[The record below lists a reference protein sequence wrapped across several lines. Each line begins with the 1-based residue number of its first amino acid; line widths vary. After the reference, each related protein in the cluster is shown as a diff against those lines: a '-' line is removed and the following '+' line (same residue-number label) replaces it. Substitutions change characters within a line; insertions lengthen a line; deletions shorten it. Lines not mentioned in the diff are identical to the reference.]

1 MHGIAAVSVWALS
14 RYNFIWRR
22 EVMKTT
28 KISQLPVRPEEY
40 GEHFEPNFQDTDMTK
55 EERLFVSGLI
65 KFYAPENILEVG
77 VAGGGNSVNILNTI
91 QKMENAKL
99 ISVDITDV
107 FYHPFVGKIKVGE
120 FVYQYFQE
128 IPKGK
133 WELLVGEDP
142 SVRVEKLNKK
152 FDFLILDTA
161 HAHPIESLNFLSV
174 LPYLNEN
181 AIVILHDITLYMD
194 MLNIKGKLDC
204 FATGI
209 LNSVICAEKLLPEIV
224 GFGGYTNI
232 MAFQISADTKKYIRN
247 VFDSLMLPW
256 EYLPGNIG
264 DIGSFIHRHYSNELK
279 NLFRKAFELNLM
291 IQIRK
296 NKQISN
302 VLLSKL
308 RENKVIFYGAG
319 KGMEEIL
326 SLLRANEYGFDFPIW
341 DVNAKEISR
350 IRDYQVVEPDFISRA
365 AGQVII
371 VSIKDYEIYKNIC
384 TKLET
389 LGYIVVHG
397 LNGYCS
403 NLLNLSS
410 QASERP

>member
-1 MHGIAAVSVWALS
+1 
-14 RYNFIWRR
+14 
-22 EVMKTT
+22 MKTT

-65 KFYAPENILEVG
+65 KFYEPENILEVG
-77 VAGGGNSVNILNTI
+77 VAGGGNSANILNTI

-99 ISVDITDV
+99 ISVDIADV
-107 FYHPFVGKIKVGE
+107 FGEVKVGE

-128 IPKGK
+128 IPEGK

-142 SVRVEKLNKK
+142 SVRIEKLNKK

-181 AIVILHDITLYMD
+181 AIVILHDITLFMD
-194 MLNIKGKLDC
+194 MLNKKGELDC

-209 LNSVICAEKLLPEIV
+209 LNSVICAEKLLPEIT

-232 MAFQISADTKKYIRN
+232 AAFQISADTKKYIRN

-256 EYLPGNIG
+256 ECLPGNIG

-279 NLFRKAFELNLM
+279 DLFHKAFELNFM

-296 NKQISN
+296 NKQIFKE
-302 VLLSKL
+302 LLSKL

-319 KGMEEIL
+319 KGMEEML
-326 SLLRANEYGFDFPIW
+326 SLLRADEYGFDFPVW
-341 DVNAKEISR
+341 DTNAKEINR
-350 IRDYQVVEPDFISRA
+350 IRGYQVIKPDFISSA
-365 AGQVII
+365 AGQIII
-371 VSIKDYEIYKNIC
+371 VSIKDYEIYKDIC
-384 TKLET
+384 KKLEP

-403 NLLNLSS
+403 KRLNFSS
-410 QASERP
+410 QDLERP

>member
-1 MHGIAAVSVWALS
+1 
-14 RYNFIWRR
+14 
-22 EVMKTT
+22 MKTT

-65 KFYAPENILEVG
+65 KFYEPENILEVG
-77 VAGGGNSVNILNTI
+77 VAGGGNSANILNTI

-99 ISVDITDV
+99 ISVDIADV
-107 FYHPFVGKIKVGE
+107 FGEVKVGE

-128 IPKGK
+128 IPQGK
-133 WELLVGEDP
+133 WELLLGEDP
-142 SVRVEKLNKK
+142 SVRVEKLNRK

-161 HAHPIESLNFLSV
+161 HAHPIESFNFLSV

-194 MLNIKGKLDC
+194 MLNKTGEVAC

-209 LNSVICAEKLLPEIV
+209 LNSVICAEKLLPEIA

-232 MAFQISADTKKYIRN
+232 AAFQISADTKKYIRN

-279 NLFRKAFELNLM
+279 NLFWKAFELNLM

-296 NKQISN
+296 NKQISKE
-302 VLLSKL
+302 LLSKL

-326 SLLRANEYGFDFPIW
+326 SLLRADEYGFDFPIW
-341 DVNAKEISR
+341 DVNAKEIKA
-350 IRDYQVVEPDFISRA
+350 IRDYRVIEPDFISRA
-365 AGQVII
+365 AGQVVI

-384 TKLET
+384 PQLEP

-403 NLLNLSS
+403 NRLNLSS

>member
-1 MHGIAAVSVWALS
+1 
-14 RYNFIWRR
+14 
-22 EVMKTT
+22 MKTT
-28 KISQLPVRPEEY
+28 KISQLPVRPDEY

-65 KFYAPENILEVG
+65 KFYEPENILEVG
-77 VAGGGNSVNILNTI
+77 VAGGGNSANILNTI

-99 ISVDITDV
+99 ISVDIADV
-107 FYHPFVGKIKVGE
+107 FGEVKVGE

-128 IPKGK
+128 IPEGK

-142 SVRVEKLNKK
+142 SVRIEKLNKK

-194 MLNIKGKLDC
+194 MLNKKGELDC

-209 LNSVICAEKLLPEIV
+209 LNSVICAEKLLPEIT

-232 MAFQISADTKKYIRN
+232 AAFQISADTKKYIRN

-256 EYLPGNIG
+256 ECLPGNIG

-279 NLFRKAFELNLM
+279 DLFHKAFELNFM

-296 NKQISN
+296 NKQISKE
-302 VLLSKL
+302 LLSKL

-319 KGMEEIL
+319 KGMEEML
-326 SLLRANEYGFDFPIW
+326 SLLRADEYGFDFPVW
-341 DVNAKEISR
+341 DMNAKEINR
-350 IRDYQVVEPDFISRA
+350 IHGYQVIKPDFISSA
-365 AGQVII
+365 AGQIII
-371 VSIKDYEIYKNIC
+371 VSIKDYEIYKDIC
-384 TKLET
+384 KKLEP

-403 NLLNLSS
+403 NRLNFSS
-410 QASERP
+410 QDLERP

>member
-1 MHGIAAVSVWALS
+1 
-14 RYNFIWRR
+14 
-22 EVMKTT
+22 MKTT
-28 KISQLPVRPEEY
+28 KISQLPIRPEKY

-65 KFYAPENILEVG
+65 KFYEPENILEVG
-77 VAGGGNSVNILNTI
+77 VAGGGNSANILNTI
-91 QKMENAKL
+91 QKMENVEL
-99 ISVDITDV
+99 ISVDIADV
-107 FYHPFVGKIKVGE
+107 FGEHKVGE

-128 IPKGK
+128 IPDGK

-142 SVRVEKLNKK
+142 SVRVEKLDKT

-174 LPYLNEN
+174 FPYLNEN

-194 MLNIKGKLDC
+194 MLNKKEEMTC

-209 LNSVICAEKLLPEIV
+209 LNSVICAEKLLPEIA

-232 MAFQISADTKKYIRN
+232 VAFQISADTKKYIRN
-247 VFDSLMLPW
+247 VIDSLMLPW
-256 EYLPGNIG
+256 ECFPRNIC

-279 NLFRKAFELNLM
+279 SLFWKAVELNLM

-296 NKQISN
+296 NKQISKE
-302 VLLSKL
+302 LLLKL
-308 RENKVIFYGAG
+308 QEHNVIFYGAG

-326 SLLRANEYGFDFPIW
+326 FLLRADEFGFDFPIW
-341 DVNAKEISR
+341 DMNAKR
-350 IRDYQVVEPDFISRA
+350 IRDYQVIKPDFISRSKA
-365 AGQVII
+365 EQIII
-371 VSIKDYEIYKNIC
+371 VSIKDYGIYRDIC
-384 TKLET
+384 KKLEP
-389 LGYIVVHG
+389 LGYTVLHG

-403 NLLNLSS
+403 NRMKSLS
-410 QASERP
+410 QDLERL